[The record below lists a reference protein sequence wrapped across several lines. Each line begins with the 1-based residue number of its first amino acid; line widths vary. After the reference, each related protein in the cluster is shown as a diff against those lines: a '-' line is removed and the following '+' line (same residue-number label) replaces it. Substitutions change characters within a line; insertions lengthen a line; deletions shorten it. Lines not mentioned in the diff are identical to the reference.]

1 MYIRDELKEGCDEA
15 AYDIKNQIPEMPH
28 PAFDVVTEYVEEEHV
43 ADDVEPP
50 AVKEHRGQEGIH
62 TVGNIRIG
70 RS

>member
-43 ADDVEPP
+43 ADKVEPP
-50 AVKEHRGQEGIH
+50 AVKEHRGQEGVD
-62 TVGNIRIG
+62 TAGEIRTG
-70 RS
+70 GC